1 MALTR
6 NKRKA
11 GAVRVL
17 LRQSV
22 IGTGG
27 DVWHAGQEYAAP
39 ADLARQLVGRGAAE
53 RVESVSTSPKPK
65 AKPNPL
71 DGVDFASDQAAEL
84 AMAARLT
91 AADFDGI
98 DPSGSTGYTKSD
110 VAAILELLKGD

>member
-1 MALTR
+1 MALTK
-6 NKRKA
+6 NSTKRKA
-11 GAVRVL
+11 TSVRIR

-53 RVESVSTSPKPK
+53 LVATVATSPK

-98 DPSGSTGYTKSD
+98 DPSGASGYTKSD